1 MEKIPKNGYT
11 LSRQWFDFVFQS
23 SKMVTPIHTALYF
36 WIIDLCNRL
45 AWKDV
50 FGLPTGYSMEA
61 IGLKSYR
68 SYKKALDDLIR
79 WGFIELRAKSFNQH
93 SSNQIA
99 LVLKAKAEAKADE
112 VALVFKANAEPKQ
125 RQKQSSHNKTI
136 KNSIN
141 SKNFIYRE
149 RAFHVEVFT
158 GENVD
163 KYGQDFLIAF
173 FNYWSEKETGGSS
186 MRFEREENWETD
198 KRLARWETRKGSS
211 IKKDQRND
219 DRYL

>member
-1 MEKIPKNGYT
+1 MKKIPKNGYT

-23 SKMVTPIHTALYF
+23 SEMVTPIHTALYF

-68 SYKKALDDLIR
+68 SYKKALDDLIS

-112 VALVFKANAEPKQ
+112 VAIVLKSKAEPKQ

-141 SKNFIYRE
+141 SKNSIYTE
-149 RAFHVEVFT
+149 KGFSDEIFTEENRA
-158 GENVD
+158 
-163 KYGQDFLIAF
+163 KYGEDVLLKF
-173 FNYWSEKETGGSS
+173 FNYWSEKEAGGDS
-186 MRFEREENWETD
+186 MRFAREENWETD
-198 KRLARWETRKGSS
+198 KRLARWETKKGSS
-211 IKKDQRND
+211 ISKDQRND
-219 DRYL
+219 ERYL